1 MPGAG
6 EQPARYR
13 LARASGEILL
23 WWVVTAV
30 VWLATLS
37 SRTPAELVVM
47 VVCTLPCAVAARS
60 ARQANGGHWRF
71 RIDWVRWVAAVAR
84 AVPVQTIQAWG
95 YALKALPVGRVGRR
109 RGVIS
114 AVVLPAETEPVAAA
128 RRAAAVLA
136 FATTPGTVV
145 LDSDPSDRTVL
156 LHRVRPRPDRLTA
169 AVQR

>member
-47 VVCTLPCAVAARS
+47 VVCTLPCAVAARA
-60 ARQANGGHWRF
+60 ARQANGGLWRF
-71 RIDWVRWVAAVAR
+71 RIGWVRWVAAVAW

-95 YALKALPVGRVGRR
+95 YALKALPIVPVGRR

-114 AVVLPAETEPVAAA
+114 AVVLPAEAEPVAAA

-145 LDSDPSDRTVL
+145 LDSDPSDQTVL